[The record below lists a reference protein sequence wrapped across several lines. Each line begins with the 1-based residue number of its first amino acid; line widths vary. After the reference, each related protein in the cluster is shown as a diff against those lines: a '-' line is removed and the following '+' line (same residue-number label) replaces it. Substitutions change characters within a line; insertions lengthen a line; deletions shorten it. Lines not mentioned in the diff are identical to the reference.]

1 MQLKECKINNI
12 KKNLKSPKL
21 LTAFK
26 RLVLLIVRLNFSK
39 IYRIWKGSIG
49 VSGLVILLNFDGSI
63 IPRILQSVAHKKNL
77 RAVSC

>member
-49 VSGLVILLNFDGSI
+49 VSGLLILLNFEGSI
-63 IPRILQSVAHKKNL
+63 IPRILKSVAHKKNL